1 MEMSPRPKRREL
13 QSLNEFPVIIYG
25 RFVEMKI
32 IFVLLF
38 FFIRTLQL
46 YDLQSPS
53 IVNSDS
59 AYLIIVASPIR
70 KKLIPSLYLSINIVR
85 NFVECEN

>member
-13 QSLNEFPVIIYG
+13 QSLNVFPVIIYG

-38 FFIRTLQL
+38 FFIRTSQL

-59 AYLIIVASPIR
+59 AYLIIVAPPIR
-70 KKLIPSLYLSINIVR
+70 KKKLIPSLYLSINIVSEYR
-85 NFVECEN
+85 

>member
-38 FFIRTLQL
+38 FFH
-46 YDLQSPS
+46 
-53 IVNSDS
+53 
-59 AYLIIVASPIR
+59 
-70 KKLIPSLYLSINIVR
+70 
-85 NFVECEN
+85 

>member
-38 FFIRTLQL
+38 FF
-46 YDLQSPS
+46 
-53 IVNSDS
+53 
-59 AYLIIVASPIR
+59 
-70 KKLIPSLYLSINIVR
+70 SLEPHNFTIYSLLRLSIQILLIL
-85 NFVECEN
+85 

>member
-25 RFVEMKI
+25 RFVEMKM
-32 IFVLLF
+32 IFVLLFF

-59 AYLIIVASPIR
+59 AYLIIVAPTIR
-70 KKLIPSLYLSINIVR
+70 KKT
-85 NFVECEN
+85 

>member
-13 QSLNEFPVIIYG
+13 QSFNKFPVIIYG

-38 FFIRTLQL
+38 FFIRTSQL

-59 AYLIIVASPIR
+59 AYLIIVAPPIR
-70 KKLIPSLYLSINIVR
+70 KKNKLIPSLYLSINIVSEYR
-85 NFVECEN
+85 

>member
-38 FFIRTLQL
+38 FFIRTSQL

-59 AYLIIVASPIR
+59 AYLIIVAPPIR
-70 KKLIPSLYLSINIVR
+70 KKKQTNSFALPLY
-85 NFVECEN
+85 

>member
-32 IFVLLF
+32 ICVLLF
-38 FFIRTLQL
+38 FFSLEPYNFTIYSLLRL
-46 YDLQSPS
+46 S
-53 IVNSDS
+53 IQIL
-59 AYLIIVASPIR
+59 LI
-70 KKLIPSLYLSINIVR
+70 LYLSHPQSEKKPNS
-85 NFVECEN
+85 FALPLY